1 MICTSPETKRYHKIK
16 PEDMSPE
23 EEQSSVPNQV
33 RFLCIMPVGS
43 KQWEINLWN
52 QRGTKEEDKMR
63 SAQTES

>member
-33 RFLCIMPVGS
+33 RFLYIMPVGS
-43 KQWEINLWN
+43 KQ
-52 QRGTKEEDKMR
+52 
-63 SAQTES
+63 